1 MAGILWTIIALLV
14 IFWLVGAVLNL
25 FGPIIHFALLVA
37 AVLVVANMFLGG
49 RTRV

>member
-1 MAGILWTIIALLV
+1 MSGILWAIVVLLV

-25 FGPIIHFALLVA
+25 FGGIIHFALILA
-37 AVLVVANMFLGG
+37 AVLFVVNMFLGG